1 MAKWLETRKGGDFR
15 KIARECGISPY
26 LARILRNRGVAG
38 ADAVREYLY
47 GGLDDLNDPR
57 LLFDTQSAAE
67 LLRSAVRAKTKIRV
81 IGDYDVDG
89 ICSSYILVKGLRAVG
104 ADVTYALPNR
114 ITDGYGLNG
123 RMIDEAIADGIGLI
137 ITCDN
142 GIAAAEPVKKAK
154 NAGILVIVT
163 DHHEIP
169 FSLRGDGT
177 KE

>member
-1 MAKWLETRKGGDFR
+1 MEDWT
-15 KIARECGISPY
+15 
-26 LARILRNRGVAG
+26 
-38 ADAVREYLY
+38 
-47 GGLDDLNDPR
+47 NDPR

-142 GIAAAEPVKKAK
+142 GIFTGVDTGLVKYHFELG
-154 NAGILVIVT
+154 AG
-163 DHHEIP
+163 
-169 FSLRGDGT
+169 
-177 KE
+177 KENFEWK